1 MADTTDTHDYYVSEE
16 DYYKL
21 LAYKNEAEMHQ
32 ARFKLA
38 LQKLDSAVSSL
49 LTRASENGTYEV
61 SGNFIIDE
69 NLRTIHRT
77 PVG

>member
-1 MADTTDTHDYYVSEE
+1 MTDTTDTHDYQVSEE
-16 DYYKL
+16 EYYKL
-21 LAYKNEAEMHQ
+21 LAFKNEADLHQ

-38 LQKLDSAVSSL
+38 LQKLDSAVVAM
-49 LTRASENGTYEV
+49 LTRASENGAYQV
-61 SGNFIIDE
+61 SGNFVIDE